1 MAFVSII
8 MRLFEA
14 KETKNSS
21 PFGYK
26 AGQSVQLKSGGPK
39 MTVDGIAYNGYIQCT
54 WFDDNELK
62 SARLAPASLS
72 PVASGAKDKPSKS
85 HKNLAPSGSRRQQ
98 AHR

>member
-14 KETKNSS
+14 KETKNSN
-21 PFGYK
+21 PFGCK

-39 MTVDGIAYNGYIQCT
+39 MTVDSIAYNGYIQCT
-54 WFDDNELK
+54 WFDDSELK
-62 SARLAPASLS
+62 SARFSPGSLN

-85 HKNLAPSGSRRQQ
+85 HKILAPSGSRRQQ

>member
-14 KETKNSS
+14 KETKNSN
-21 PFGYK
+21 PFGCK

-39 MTVDGIAYNGYIQCT
+39 MTVDSIAYNGYIQCT
-54 WFDDNELK
+54 WFDDSELK
-62 SARLAPASLS
+62 SARFSPGSLS

-85 HKNLAPSGSRRQQ
+85 HKILAPSGSRRQQ